1 MSARNSLDG
10 KAKRRAER
18 QERKRRA
25 QLVRD
30 TERKVRDAINAERI
44 AAIRRSLHPQTEE
57 SEQAWTD
64 DEPYDTMK
72 VDELRALAA
81 EREVVGRSKMNKA
94 QLIEALRAEA

>member
-1 MSARNSLDG
+1 MSARNSLEG

-18 QERKRRA
+18 QERNRRA

-30 TERKVRDAINAERI
+30 TERKVREALDAERME
-44 AAIRRSLHPQTEE
+44 AIRRSLHPQTEE